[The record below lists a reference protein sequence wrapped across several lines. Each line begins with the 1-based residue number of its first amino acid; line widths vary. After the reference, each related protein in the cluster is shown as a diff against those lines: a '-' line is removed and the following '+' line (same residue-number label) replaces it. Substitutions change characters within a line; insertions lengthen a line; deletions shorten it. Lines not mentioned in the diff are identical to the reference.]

1 MIFID
6 NKYTRWYYAIVDN
19 AKTRSIT
26 GYTETHHIIP
36 RSIGGSNQKDNLVK
50 LTAREHFVCHML
62 LVKMLPSSQNQKL
75 VYAAW
80 CMIKLENK
88 HQTRYKVTSRVF
100 QWLKEDAAKLH
111 AERTRSNNPMSNP
124 AIRKRHQESI
134 KKRGKTL
141 GTTGK
146 KLGPKS
152 AETRAV
158 LSQKTKESMTPERR
172 ERIRQQQLNRTL
184 DHKEKHK
191 FAHSRRISC
200 IYCRCL
206 CKPGSF
212 NRWHGANC
220 KLHIGQ

>member
-36 RSIGGSNQKDNLVK
+36 RSIGGSNHKDNLVK

-62 LVKMLPSSQNQKL
+62 LVKMLPAPQNQKL

-80 CMIKLENK
+80 CMANQENDL
-88 HQTRYKVTSRVF
+88 QTRYKVVSRSY
-100 QWLKEDAAKLH
+100 QWIRERFATMH

-124 AIRKRHQESI
+124 AIRKRHQEAI
-134 KKRGKTL
+134 KKRGKTK
-141 GTTGK
+141 GNTGNK
-146 KLGPKS
+146 RGPIS
-152 AETRAV
+152 NQLREV

-172 ERIRQQQLNRTL
+172 EQIRQQQLNRTPEQ
-184 DHKEKHK
+184 KEKYK
-191 FAHSRRISC
+191 FAHSKRISC
-200 IYCRCL
+200 IF
-206 CKPGSF
+206 CKKQLTPGNF

-220 KLHIGQ
+220 KLHAR